1 MKMATTGERQ
11 MGEALRGLNA
21 AVSLWYTRG
30 THSFDAALRQAPE
43 HATARLCR
51 AHALKTLG
59 RTAEAARDLSTA
71 LALDS
76 LPECLR
82 SSTTQELDVLHAA
95 VFREQLQ
102 RESRRAG
109 GWSRGLEKRVRAEV
123 AEMIRGTRVEYR
135 YV

>member
-1 MKMATTGERQ
+1 MKKATTSERQ

-59 RTAEAARDLSTA
+59 RPAEAARDLSTA

-82 SSTTQELDVLHAA
+82 SSTTQELDVLH
-95 VFREQLQ
+95 R
-102 RESRRAG
+102 SRLETFDITCKKTLGVSVAG
-109 GWSRGLEKRVRAEV
+109 TVITVLDL
-123 AEMIRGTRVEYR
+123 T
-135 YV
+135 

>member
-1 MKMATTGERQ
+1 MKKATTGERQ
-11 MGEALRGLNA
+11 MNEALRGLSA

-51 AHALKTLG
+51 AHALMSLG
-59 RTAEAARDLSTA
+59 RTAEAAREFTTA

-82 SSTTQELDVLHAA
+82 SSTTHELDVLHAA

-102 RESRRAG
+102 REARRAG
-109 GWSRGLEKRVRAEV
+109 GWSHRLEKRVRAEV
-123 AEMIRGTRVEYR
+123 AEMIRGARVEKG
-135 YV
+135 